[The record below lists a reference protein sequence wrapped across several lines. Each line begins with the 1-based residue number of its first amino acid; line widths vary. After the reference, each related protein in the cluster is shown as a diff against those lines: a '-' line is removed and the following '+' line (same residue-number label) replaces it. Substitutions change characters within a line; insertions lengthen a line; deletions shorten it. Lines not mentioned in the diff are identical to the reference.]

1 MVGRVSMDSL
11 VLDVTDAAPGTL
23 GPGALVDI
31 VGPER
36 DVDAAAAAAGT
47 IGYEVLT
54 NLGHRF
60 HRVYLGA

>member
-1 MVGRVSMDSL
+1 MDSL
-11 VLDVTDAAPGTL
+11 VLDVTDVATRHPRA
-23 GPGALVDI
+23 GALVDI

-36 DVDAAAAAAGT
+36 DVDAVAAAAGT